1 MSANPVARPQS
12 RRTFLK
18 AGSAAVIGGASAGAI
33 AAPSAQ
39 PSEAD
44 EVNRLWRQW
53 LILRATDG
61 ESDEESNR
69 ICDAMN
75 AAEYAIEAQPP
86 SAARAAAVLAINL
99 FWNSQGRA
107 PAQLARAE
115 SDGWPMLHALN
126 GLRPH
131 LTGDLARAVDGFNAE
146 PDTDLSATLTAL
158 AEQARAVA

>member
-1 MSANPVARPQS
+1 MSTNPSARPQS

-33 AAPSAQ
+33 TAHSAQ
-39 PSEAD
+39 PSDAD

-61 ESDEESNR
+61 ASDEETNR

-86 SAARAAAVLAINL
+86 SIMRAAGVLAVNL
-99 FWNSQGRA
+99 FWNCHER
-107 PAQLARAE
+107 PLAQLERAA

-131 LTGDLARAVDGFNAE
+131 LTGDLAHAVDRFYADRE
-146 PDTDLSATLTAL
+146 TSLTTILTAL
-158 AEQARAVA
+158 AEQARAAV